1 MEVATDPG
9 AGAGEAGSEGAAGND
24 QADSLDGLYDLGSV
38 PEELR
43 RLRQD
48 VAKQIQGNVTRR
60 FQEHADFRKTWEP
73 FSQVEGLTD
82 LPPEELQEL
91 VQFREIASDPAQF
104 DDWLVGIAEAMAE
117 ADPDRFQAVFGRLGE
132 STGLFG
138 DDGEDDGDEG
148 GDGGDRPESLR
159 EMFTEMLDE
168 RLGPIEQHV
177 NHSSQESRVNAAR
190 EQIANELEQIAGEH
204 KEQFGE
210 ELDDDARTHIKRSRC
225 RSTVPTTPS
234 RRRTGSTSGSPGRRR
249 ASCRREA
256 RPADRV

>member
-1 MEVATDPG
+1 
-9 AGAGEAGSEGAAGND
+9 
-24 QADSLDGLYDLGSV
+24 
-38 PEELR
+38 
-43 RLRQD
+43 

-104 DDWLVGIAEAMAE
+104 DDWIVGIAEAMAE

-138 DDGEDDGDEG
+138 DDGEDEEGD
-148 GDGGDRPESLR
+148 GDGGIDMESMR

-190 EQIANELEQIAGEH
+190 EQIANELEQIADEH
-204 KEQFGE
+204 KKQFDE
-210 ELDDDARTHIKRSRC
+210 ELDEDARTHIKRLALSFDGAENALQEAYREHL
-225 RSTVPTTPS
+225 RI
-234 RRRTGSTSGSPGRRR
+234 TGQAQGELIDEKLGQPRPGVNGGR
-249 ASCRREA
+249 ADTAPEA
-256 RPADRV
+256 YGADDPDLKKAALQRLRAG